1 MAKKTIKKENPM
13 NIDDYVLANRYELPI
28 PEGVTQ
34 EELDDIQSMLI
45 AFRQERKEK

>member
-1 MAKKTIKKENPM
+1 MDIEHY
-13 NIDDYVLANRYELPI
+13 IEANRWELPI

-45 AFRQERKEK
+45 AFMQERKEK